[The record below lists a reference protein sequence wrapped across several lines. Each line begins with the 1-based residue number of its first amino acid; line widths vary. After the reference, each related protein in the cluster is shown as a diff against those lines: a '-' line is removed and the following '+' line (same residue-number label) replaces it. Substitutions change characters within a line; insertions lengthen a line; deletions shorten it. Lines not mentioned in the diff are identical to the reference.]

1 MENKSITDFFNKEY
15 KDYSLYT
22 IENRAIPSYIDS
34 FKSVQRK
41 VIYTAIKTVSKVSN
55 KVSTLAGNVI
65 VLAKHHHGNV
75 SCEDAIVSMAQD
87 FKNNLPLFNRIG
99 QFGSLKSPFSSA
111 SRYISISLSDVFH
124 LVFKDDELLINK
136 IDENDAI
143 EPFFYLPI
151 IPVVLLN
158 GGGGVAVA
166 FSTIILNREPKTLIK
181 DCISYL
187 NGKKIGK
194 LVPHINDFNGIFK
207 NDVDNHKK
215 WYISG
220 LYEITNST
228 TITLTELPPSMT
240 YEKIETHLDVLLDKG
255 LIKNWINNGKGK
267 GVINYQIKMDKDKLS
282 TLLPTEIDKMFKLTD
297 QITENFTVLDEHGK
311 LKIFDSAEDIL
322 KHFVDFRLTYYQK
335 RKDYQLNKLTLDISK
350 MDNRSK
356 FIKCVIDGKI
366 VVNNKKKEDII
377 KQITANKIDMIDD
390 SYDYLLSMPIYSLSK
405 EKLDELLL
413 NIKTKKAEQVVIKKS
428 DNKET
433 YINELTELLTILTKK
448 EKENK

>member
-1 MENKSITDFFNKEY
+1 MIQKSVSEFLDDEYLKYSFNI
-15 KDYSLYT
+15 
-22 IENRAIPSYIDS
+22 IENRSIPSICDS
-34 FKSVQRK
+34 FKATQKK
-41 VIYTAIKTVSKVSN
+41 VIFVALNNIRNNYNSVEAFSGKIVSEGLYHHGSN
-55 KVSTLAGNVI
+55 SAEQTVI
-65 VLAKHHHGNV
+65 V
-75 SCEDAIVSMAQD
+75 MAQE
-87 FKNNLPLFNRIG
+87 FKNNIALFNCR
-99 QFGSLKSPFSSA
+99 GSYGSIKSPVAA
-111 SRYISISLSDVFH
+111 SPRYISLKLHENFDLI
-124 LVFKDDELLINK
+124 FKDNELLEHIVEDGIK
-136 IDENDAI
+136 I
-143 EPFFYLPI
+143 EPKFYLPI
-151 IPVVLLN
+151 LPTILTNSLQ
-158 GGGGVAVA
+158 GIGVG
-166 FSTIILNREPKTLIK
+166 FSTLILNREPKTVIK

-194 LVPHINDFNGIFK
+194 LTPHINTFNGLFR
-207 NDVDNHKK
+207 NDIDNHKK

-220 LYEITNST
+220 TYKITSPNT
-228 TITLTELPPSMT
+228 LVLTELPPSMT
-240 YEKIETHLDVLLDKG
+240 YEKIEELLDNLQDSGK
-255 LIKNWINNGKGK
+255 IKNWSNEGKGTIEYVVK
-267 GVINYQIKMDKDKLS
+267 IDKDKLS

-335 RKDYQLNKLTLDISK
+335 RKDYQLNKLSLDISK